1 MEGAAAKEISMTG
14 NLDRGRFGDREKG
27 RKGSNKCEFT
37 EDTQRT
43 NETYGNAGGNGN
55 QAPGM
60 HCTADG

>member
-1 MEGAAAKEISMTG
+1 MDVAFDVYALLT
-14 NLDRGRFGDREKG
+14 REKG